1 MKGIERYWKMLAVCL
16 LALAMALTACSRGGQ
31 SSDGSPSPSSSPSPG
46 AAQPAESS
54 PAQPET
60 VTVKFTNFSAS
71 GDNEKV
77 LQQMKEEFE
86 RQNPHIKVDI
96 ETLPFN
102 DYFTQMQTRVASGT
116 APDAYELNY

>member
-1 MKGIERYWKMLAVCL
+1 MKGIERYLKTLAVCL
-16 LALAMALTACSRGGQ
+16 MALAMVLAACSRGGQ
-31 SSDGSPSPSSSPSPG
+31 SSDSSPSPSPSPSPTTT
-46 AAQPAESS
+46 QPAQSS

-86 RQNPHIKVDI
+86 RQHPHIKV
-96 ETLPFN
+96 
-102 DYFTQMQTRVASGT
+102 
-116 APDAYELNY
+116 